1 MNRQLPLALLALGVS
16 ALCGLAQAAES
27 VAHNDMDGD
36 GRSDLVWRNSGSGTI
51 VYWSAANPAADTKVV
66 VTMPSRFPL
75 SRMTLVGTG
84 VFSAWFTSDL
94 LLQDPVDGMVYDLY
108 SNGAG
113 YTASAT
119 GWCCTLGSPWRL
131 AGVGDFDGDT
141 FSDLVYRDEVSGANW
156 WFSSLEWYG
165 LSSLAPVTN
174 LAWKVAG
181 VGNFDGDNVSDIL
194 WRNATTG
201 QNAIWRSAN
210 RNTQLHVATVS
221 DLAWKIASVADF
233 NGDGRSDIFWR
244 NSITGANSLWPSANV
259 AARRAPSRSHRPTL
273 AGRREWRL
281 QRRPQVR
288 RLLAQQRD
296 GRQRDLVFGRPQH
309 PLDGGDGQPGLERA
323 EVISIAAP
331 YCDACARPLY
341 VGHARACRRTRVP
354 RWLRHAAWQ
363 RLRGAGDQRAGARTQ
378 GQPFRW
384 LPLLRGVRVVGDG
397 AGPGAGA
404 AGLRAIHGIA
414 DQPCRGRGRRHR
426 GRWRIH
432 QWPLRL
438 RHRRRTGQRRGFN
451 SQMGISTS
459 PRFRPDGSRTHKR
472 SMGTPDSHR
481 SSPVITS
488 AST

>member
-1 MNRQLPLALLALGVS
+1 MNRHLPLALLAIGVS
-16 ALCGLAQAAES
+16 ALCGLAQAVES

-36 GRSDLVWRNSGSGTI
+36 GRSDLVWRNSGTGTI
-51 VYWSAANPAADTKVV
+51 VYWSAANPAVSTKVV

-84 VFSAWFTSDL
+84 VISAWFTSDL

-108 SNGAG
+108 ANGTG

-141 FSDLVYRDEVSGANW
+141 FSDLVYRDQVSGANW

-165 LSSLAPVTN
+165 LSSLAPVSN

-181 VGNFDGDNVSDIL
+181 VGNFDGDNVSDLL

-259 AARRAPSRSHRPTL
+259 AARHVLPGVTDQHWQVAASGDFNGDHKSDVFWRNNATGANVIWYSADRNTRA
-273 AGRREWRL
+273 
-281 QRRPQVR
+281 
-288 RLLAQQRD
+288 
-296 GRQRDLVFGRPQH
+296 
-309 PLDGGDGQPGLERA
+309 
-323 EVISIAAP
+323 
-331 YCDACARPLY
+331 
-341 VGHARACRRTRVP
+341 
-354 RWLRHAAWQ
+354 
-363 RLRGAGDQRAGARTQ
+363 
-378 GQPFRW
+378 
-384 LPLLRGVRVVGDG
+384 
-397 AGPGAGA
+397 A
-404 AGLRAIHGIA
+404 AGTVSLTWSV
-414 DQPCRGRGRRHR
+414 Q
-426 GRWRIH
+426 
-432 QWPLRL
+432 
-438 RHRRRTGQRRGFN
+438 
-451 SQMGISTS
+451 
-459 PRFRPDGSRTHKR
+459 K
-472 SMGTPDSHR
+472 
-481 SSPVITS
+481 
-488 AST
+488 